1 MYNDPSNESSVILFS
16 VVTYEL
22 LARHMFPELT
32 TGWKEDL
39 TGGQMRVVS
48 FRDEK
53 DTAGVKVG
61 SLCRMLL

>member
-1 MYNDPSNESSVILFS
+1 MILFS

-61 SLCRMLL
+61 SLWRMLL